1 MLKDLIGIIDSTEEN
16 EQLKEITR
24 TRSLVALPMASR
36 YRLVDFLLSNMVNSG
51 IHNVGIV
58 TLNHYNSLVEHLG
71 SGKEWDLNRKRGGLL
86 IFHPYGNDQSQDLYR
101 GNVDAIES
109 AMGFIKGCQEKY
121 VLITASS
128 MLYKLTFDKAFDKHL
143 ETGADITLFYSEN
156 QELTREEKRH
166 STLLDIDDEGCV
178 TDIQINSSSSK
189 LKNIYMNTCIIEK
202 NLLEYLLEEC
212 ISRGN
217 YDFVKD
223 VLLLKLKK
231 LKIYGYSYSG
241 YLAQMNSVKAY
252 FDHNMELLNKN
263 VREELFFNEG
273 LIHTKVMD
281 EPPAIYTEDAE
292 IKNCMIAD
300 GCRIEGTVEN
310 SILFRRVK
318 VGKGSIIKN
327 CIIMQDTE
335 IYENVTLENVIIDK
349 NVIIRRN
356 RKMIGQ
362 KSYPMV
368 VAKGSVI

>member
-1 MLKDLIGIIDSTEEN
+1 
-16 EQLKEITR
+16 
-24 TRSLVALPMASR
+24 
-36 YRLVDFLLSNMVNSG
+36 
-51 IHNVGIV
+51 
-58 TLNHYNSLVEHLG
+58 
-71 SGKEWDLNRKRGGLL
+71 
-86 IFHPYGNDQSQDLYR
+86 
-101 GNVDAIES
+101 
-109 AMGFIKGCQEKY
+109 
-121 VLITASS
+121 
-128 MLYKLTFDKAFDKHL
+128 
-143 ETGADITLFYSEN
+143 
-156 QELTREEKRH
+156 
-166 STLLDIDDEGCV
+166 
-178 TDIQINSSSSK
+178 
-189 LKNIYMNTCIIEK
+189 
-202 NLLEYLLEEC
+202 
-212 ISRGN
+212 
-217 YDFVKD
+217 
-223 VLLLKLKK
+223 
-231 LKIYGYSYSG
+231 
-241 YLAQMNSVKAY
+241 MNSVKAY